1 MTGKSSKRQATSFRE
16 VPNFKPQNR
25 GQLVLKLGAWCF
37 VGTWCFAI
45 GAFANAATPTP
56 EQIEFFESRIRP
68 VLVEHCYSCH
78 SEKAEKVKGGLKLDS
93 RDALLKGGTSGS
105 IITPGDPE
113 ASLLIKAVR
122 YTDPEMQMPPKDKKL
137 PAEQIADLEAWVKM
151 GAPDPRDST
160 GPKPMS
166 DVAEAKHRHWAFQ
179 PVVKPTPPKVSSPRW
194 TKSPVDNFVLAKLE
208 EKKLKPAPA
217 ADRRTLIRRV
227 SYDLTGLPPTPEEV
241 EIFVN
246 DKQPDAFVRLVDRLL
261 ASPHYG
267 ERWGRYWL
275 DIARYADTRGY
286 LAGGEERRY
295 AFSFTYRDYVVRAF
309 NEDKPYNQFLIEQ
322 IAADRLELGEDK
334 RALAALGFLTLGRR
348 FLNNQ
353 NDIIDDRIDV
363 VTRGALGLTVTCARC
378 HDHKFDPI
386 PTKDYYSLH
395 GVFASSEEPSERP
408 LLSAHKDSPDYQDFL
423 KAREKIEK
431 EIAEFE
437 AKEIAQFR
445 KDLVQNVGDYLLA
458 ARDAVKLDDQSK
470 FDTFAGERKA
480 NPAVLRRWMAEL
492 EKRRTNSDPV
502 LAAWFEL
509 SVLDESEIVTNL
521 PARLAVFTNAPA
533 RVNPAVAKALLEGAT
548 NSLDQ
553 VVAAYSKLFREVETE
568 WKAALEAADKEKK
581 SAPAALADSNREALR
596 LLLHG
601 EGAPPDLD
609 DSEVRRMHARRLGEG
624 AAPMRNRIEAL
635 NWTHAGAPPR
645 AMAMADRANPSDSH
659 VFIRGNAGNRG
670 PKAPRQFLEV
680 LSAPQRGPFTNG
692 SGRLDLARAIAN
704 PDNPLTARVYVN
716 RVWQHHF
723 GMGLVATAGDFGVR
737 TEAPVHRE
745 LLDYLAAEFVANGW
759 STKKLHRLI
768 LLSAT
773 YQQGSD
779 APPASLKADPDNRY
793 LSRFNRQ
800 RLDFEAMRDTLLAV
814 AGKLDL
820 AVGGLPVDIVSEPF
834 TKRRAVYGLIDRQNL
849 PGLFRTFDF
858 ANPDV
863 SNQGRFTTTVPQQA
877 LFMLNSPFVI
887 EQARA
892 LVERAEVKQATTP
905 GEKIR
910 AMQRLVWQRPAER
923 EEIRLGEQFVAAP
936 AEKDGKLSPLE
947 KYAQVLLLSN
957 EVMFVD

>member
-1 MTGKSSKRQATSFRE
+1 MGIWVF
-16 VPNFKPQNR
+16 
-25 GQLVLKLGAWCF
+25 GYLGAS
-37 VGTWCFAI
+37 
-45 GAFANAATPTP
+45 ATPTP
-56 EQIEFFESRIRP
+56 EQIEFFESKIRP
-68 VLVEHCYSCH
+68 VFVEHCYSCH
-78 SEKAEKVKGGLKLDS
+78 SEKAEKIKGGLKLDT
-93 RDALLKGGTSGS
+93 RDALLKGGTSGPV
-105 IITPGDPE
+105 ITPGDPD

-151 GAPDPRDST
+151 GAPDPRDT
-160 GPKPMS
+160 PGPKPLTE
-166 DVAEAKHRHWAFQ
+166 VAEARAKHWAFQ
-179 PVVKPTPPKVSSPRW
+179 PVTKPALPKVKNPRW
-194 TKSPVDNFVLAKLE
+194 TKTAVDNFVLARLE

-227 SYDLTGLPPTPEEV
+227 SYDLLGLPPTPEEV
-241 EIFVN
+241 EAFVN
-246 DKQPDAFVRLVDRLL
+246 DKKPDAFARLVDHLL

-275 DIARYADTRGY
+275 DLARYADTRGY

-295 AFSFTYRDYVVRAF
+295 AFSHTYRDYVVRAF
-309 NEDKPYNQFLIEQ
+309 NEDKPYDQFLVEQ

-363 VTRGALGLTVTCARC
+363 VTRGTLGLTVTCARC

-408 LLSAHKDSPDYQDFL
+408 LLGAHKDSPEYQDFL
-423 KAREKIEK
+423 NAREKIQK
-431 EIAEFE
+431 EIADFE
-437 AKEIAQFR
+437 AKEIAKFR
-445 KDLVQNVGDYLLA
+445 HDLLQNVGDYLLA
-458 ARDAVKLDDQSK
+458 ARDVVKLDDQSK

-509 SVLDESEIVTNL
+509 SALDESEIATNL
-521 PARLAVFTNAPA
+521 PSRLAGFSNEPSH
-533 RVNPAVAKALLEGAT
+533 VNPAVAKALLEGVT
-548 NSLDQ
+548 NSLNQ
-553 VVAAYSKLFREVETE
+553 VVAVYSKLFRDVEAE

-581 SAPAALADSNREALR
+581 SAPETLADSNREALR
-596 LLLHG
+596 FLLHG
-601 EGAPPDLD
+601 QGAPPNLD
-609 DSEVRRMHARRLGEG
+609 ESEVRRMHARRLGEG

-645 AMAMADRANPSDSH
+645 AMAMADRANPGDSH

-670 PKAPRQFLEV
+670 PKALRQFLEV
-680 LSAPQRGPFTNG
+680 LSGPEHAPFTNG

-704 PDNPLTARVYVN
+704 RNNPLTARVYVN

-723 GMGLVATAGDFGVR
+723 GAGLVATAGDFGVR

-745 LLDYLAAEFVANGW
+745 LLDYLAAEFIGQGW

-768 LLSAT
+768 LISST
-773 YQQGSD
+773 YQQTSD
-779 APPASLKADPDNRY
+779 APPDSLKADPDNRY

-800 RLDFEAMRDTLLAV
+800 RLDFEAMRDTLLAI
-814 AGKLDL
+814 AGKLDRT
-820 AVGGLPVDIVSEPF
+820 VGGLPVDIVSEPF
-834 TKRRAVYGLIDRQNL
+834 TRRRAVYGLIDRQNL

-892 LVERAEVKQATTP
+892 LVERAEVKHAATP
-905 GEKIR
+905 AEKIR

-936 AEKDGKLSPLE
+936 AEKEAKLSPLE